1 MNKNGNTY
9 AISALK
15 RRRAEIDGEIQA
27 CELQLRSLNEALCHL
42 DATLCLF
49 DPDYDPKE
57 IRARRRYDRA
67 RLFGKGKLTRLIL
80 DALRKAERPLS
91 TPEVI
96 AAIAVEL
103 NFGSDVPVGVKARVR
118 AGLRYLRKAR
128 GCIVKEGE
136 RATALWG
143 LK

>member
-15 RRRAEIDGEIQA
+15 RRRAEIDGEIDA
-27 CELQLRSLNEALCHL
+27 SEARLRSLNEALCHL
-42 DATLCLF
+42 DATLALF
-49 DPDYDPKE
+49 DPDYDPKT

-67 RLFGKGKLTRLIL
+67 QLFGKGKLTRLIL
-80 DALRKAERPLS
+80 DALRRSERPLS
-91 TPEVI
+91 TQEVI
-96 AAIAVEL
+96 AAIAAEL
-103 NFGSDVPVGVKARVR
+103 NFGSDVPAGVKARVR
-118 AGLRYLRKAR
+118 AGLRYLCNAR
-128 GCIVKEGE
+128 GSIVKEGE